1 MAHFLAQVTLFF
13 AAACDITNTVN
24 TGRRGGSMSGLF
36 LDVDV
41 PDQAS
46 TFYNA
51 MVSHYFFH
59 ELCALFILSAPTS
72 TSSRET
78 F

>member
-51 MVSHYFFH
+51 MVSH
-59 ELCALFILSAPTS
+59 
-72 TSSRET
+72 
-78 F
+78 